1 MQLSHNWHRRSW
13 KLEAS
18 DVSMQKVA
26 ELAGVSTS
34 TVSRV
39 INDYPRVAAST
50 VESVRRAMKQISF
63 TPTVRRSTG
72 AATRIARGIR
82 SANIGF
88 LVFGS
93 ENSQSA
99 PAFQLLLRGISGSCT
114 EQDLNLI
121 FS

>member
-1 MQLSHNWHRRSW
+1 
-13 KLEAS
+13 
-18 DVSMQKVA
+18 MQKVA
-26 ELAGVSTS
+26 QIAGVSTS

-63 TPTVRRSTG
+63 TPTVRRS
-72 AATRIARGIR
+72 ATVARNARGIR
-82 SANIGF
+82 PANIGF

-93 ENSQSA
+93 EDSQAA

-114 EQDLNLI
+114 QQDLNLI
-121 FS
+121 FSIVHSPSELPPKIEQGRV